1 MRYSIVLFA
10 AAVFVLFTAG
20 GALAAD
26 PVYRFYNTEAGG
38 HFYTTHEGE
47 RDSVIFDLPFFLYEG
62 EAFEV
67 SKTEAEGMV
76 PVYRFHHPERGH
88 YYTTSEDEKQHIQA
102 SFPKF
107 TYEGEAFYA
116 WDEQMDGVL
125 PVYRFYKVETRTQ
138 FLTISQAEHDWLVE
152 NHANVYI
159 DEGIAFYA
167 APGKGAPPAM
177 RNISGPWN
185 GEWHSDFN
193 VGSTLVANINHNGT
207 SLADSLTG
215 TVDLYDSVCGD
226 VTGAQLRGRYFD
238 PDIYTP
244 DSALLDATVSFTCN
258 GSPATLDMFNGE
270 YMWQP
275 NESSIVSGEY
285 ELFVEGAFI
294 DSGTFQMQEGTW
306 TGPEERDLSGN
317 YSGSWGSYATGHI
330 DDAAASVTQDG
341 NDLSGRIDLDGT
353 DCGNLRNIPFM
364 GSVNGDEV
372 SFEASFSCQGLSARM
387 EVEDAVIVGN
397 GAELV
402 IVGLYVFTVNGTPYD
417 IGEFL
422 LEKN

>member
-138 FLTISQAEHDWLVE
+138 FLT
-152 NHANVYI
+152 HAS
-159 DEGIAFYA
+159 
-167 APGKGAPPAM
+167 P
-177 RNISGPWN
+177 S
-185 GEWHSDFN
+185 
-193 VGSTLVANINHNGT
+193 GT
-207 SLADSLTG
+207 SGRGFLPADVARNASTCGRGLKK
-215 TVDLYDSVCGD
+215 SVSWISFACIAG
-226 VTGAQLRGRYFD
+226 
-238 PDIYTP
+238 
-244 DSALLDATVSFTCN
+244 SALSA
-258 GSPATLDMFNGE
+258 
-270 YMWQP
+270 
-275 NESSIVSGEY
+275 SSKEPSTNPYRHEN
-285 ELFVEGAFI
+285 I
-294 DSGTFQMQEGTW
+294 D
-306 TGPEERDLSGN
+306 R
-317 YSGSWGSYATGHI
+317 
-330 DDAAASVTQDG
+330 
-341 NDLSGRIDLDGT
+341 
-353 DCGNLRNIPFM
+353 
-364 GSVNGDEV
+364 
-372 SFEASFSCQGLSARM
+372 
-387 EVEDAVIVGN
+387 
-397 GAELV
+397 
-402 IVGLYVFTVNGTPYD
+402 
-417 IGEFL
+417 
-422 LEKN
+422 